1 MEGQIQHLYKS
12 GWMGTY
18 DVDQVELTYLKAK
31 WILSFVMLWRKEVLS
46 RLNSGRSK
54 GSEPSKQ
61 ICPCRCRIAVAGVE
75 VILYVNFHCEN
86 MLMHL
91 WSRHGYD
98 YIEFLYKGVKGF
110 EDKKMVNGFNLTM
123 TIQFH
128 RWRKT
133 SQSSRVEVIGTW
145 HTFACIK
152 LKEFIFKFNGKPK
165 LKYFYTVDQ

>member
-1 MEGQIQHLYKS
+1 MYSHLQKLPHCTLKQACSSFFLFFYIYKLQLE
-12 GWMGTY
+12 
-18 DVDQVELTYLKAK
+18 DPKDQSL
-31 WILSFVMLWRKEVLS
+31 
-46 RLNSGRSK
+46 
-54 GSEPSKQ
+54 PSKFPLQ
-61 ICPCRCRIAVAGVE
+61 YLENTLVRCPCRCRIAVAGVE

>member
-1 MEGQIQHLYKS
+1 MTVRQLASLKHHLQ
-12 GWMGTY
+12 WMGTY

-61 ICPCRCRIAVAGVE
+61 
-75 VILYVNFHCEN
+75 
-86 MLMHL
+86 M
-91 WSRHGYD
+91 HGYD